1 MKNKYSDNWKDSWD
15 SDEYQGRSK
24 KQVQYSEMV
33 VNGVLTLA
41 VIGALLT
48 LVLSLFNIN

>member
-1 MKNKYSDNWKDSWD
+1 MKNEFDPND
-15 SDEYQGRSK
+15 YQGRSE

-41 VIGALLT
+41 LVGALVT

>member
-1 MKNKYSDNWKDSWD
+1 MTNDFDPND
-15 SDEYQGRSK
+15 YQGRSK

-41 VIGALLT
+41 LVGALVT
-48 LVLSLFNIN
+48 LVLSLFKIN

>member
-33 VNGVLTLA
+33 VNMILTLA
-41 VIGALLT
+41 VIGALVTLT
-48 LVLSLFNIN
+48 ISLFGIG

>member
-1 MKNKYSDNWKDSWD
+1 MKDKYSDNWKDSWD

-33 VNGVLTLA
+33 VNMVLTLA
-41 VIGALLT
+41 VIGALVSLA
-48 LVLSLFNIN
+48 LSLLNIR

>member
-1 MKNKYSDNWKDSWD
+1 MKNEFDPND
-15 SDEYQGRSK
+15 YQGRSE

>member
-1 MKNKYSDNWKDSWD
+1 MTNDFDPND
-15 SDEYQGRSK
+15 YQGRSK

-33 VNGVLTLA
+33 VNGVITIA

-48 LVLSLFNIN
+48 LVYSLFNIN